1 MSVKWSVCDPDL
13 LFSATAWTEER
24 GRGPSHLQSVKRR
37 LCAQVVSAASSITAF
52 HGHINPR
59 GLSGWGGGHMSH
71 FKHYHQPLDAVYHYT
86 HVLLMHDNTAG
97 QLRKY
102 TAVRL
107 TRAWKKK
114 KVSFCRQNKQG
125 AHSVQIIGVCVD
137 AEVPKDNQGFVSH
150 KKCRLA
156 PSLKANDHIR
166 VASGCWS
173 VKPLNVL
180 LCQENVPAPSIQPH
194 EKETGGEPLPQAKT
208 NKQKKKNEWMDLW
221 TQVCHIAVRDV
232 LSWVFCLVKFMFYLE
247 R

>member
-1 MSVKWSVCDPDL
+1 MKCVWPRSAVFCQCLDRGAGTRAESSSKCEAAFVCT
-13 LFSATAWTEER
+13 SSQR
-24 GRGPSHLQSVKRR
+24 SIINHRISRSHKP
-37 LCAQVVSAASSITAF
+37 AGVV
-52 HGHINPR
+52 
-59 GLSGWGGGHMSH
+59 GLGWGGHMSH

-102 TAVRL
+102 TVVRL
-107 TRAWKKK
+107 TRAWK

-194 EKETGGEPLPQAKT
+194 EKETGGEPLPQANTK
-208 NKQKKKNEWMDLW
+208 KKKNEWMDLW